1 MGNLKEEE
9 GTLIRK
15 IVCTPESDKID
26 SGLQTS
32 TLNKIP

>member
-1 MGNLKEEE
+1 MKKKKERTLK
-9 GTLIRK
+9 RK